1 MQNIYIL
8 VHISLIDHNL
18 ASGHYFDVYEHVFV
32 QISENVQSLASE
44 SFEMPDGQS
53 LASEHNF
60 ESSREIFFGPN
71 M

>member
-1 MQNIYIL
+1 MYIL
-8 VHISLIDHNL
+8 VHISQIDHTL

-53 LASEHNF
+53 LASEHHF
-60 ESSREIFFGPN
+60 ELSKEIFFGPN